1 MCSRVKCRRCGKATW
16 SGCGQHVQQVMAGVP
31 KADQCSC
38 PPAEPGGFMKKL
50 FGR

>member
-1 MCSRVKCRRCGKATW
+1 
-16 SGCGQHVQQVMAGVP
+16 MAGVP

-38 PPAEPGGFMKKL
+38 PPAEPGGLMKKL